1 MRAREDLGATSSW
14 FLMIVALVAGALV
27 VVPFALS
34 GREEANHDREAI
46 AQWEKAKDIRA
57 QARLQTAARGA
68 SAYLAE
74 NATLTGFD
82 PEQASLFDPIHE
94 RRPNREC
101 GQHPRRD
108 PDERR
113 PGDLHRLRVSV
124 RRGDRGRGPLRKGER
139 GHRWRLHGRLVAF
152 SGPRS
157 FVVVASSPRGGSP

>member
-46 AQWEKAKDIRA
+46 AQWEKARDLRA
-57 QARLQTAARGA
+57 QARLQTAVRGA

-82 PEQASLFDPIHE
+82 PEQASLFDPSI
-94 RRPNREC
+94 RYTSGAPTANTVSIRGVTPTSVVLVTSTGPAYLC
-101 GQHPRRD
+101 AAVTG
-108 PDERR
+108 
-113 PGDLHRLRVSV
+113 GVVSFGRVNAATA
-124 RRGDRGRGPLRKGER
+124 G
-139 GHRWRLHGRLVAF
+139 ACT
-152 SGPRS
+152 
-157 FVVVASSPRGGSP
+157 GGW